1 MIDFF
6 TKLYDSVIDKN
17 AFLTKV
23 RWYSLQ
29 RVSIRVIANAIIP
42 IYFISTKA
50 NPKYSISNKN
60 YTSNNIIVSLTSF
73 PVRIN
78 RIWLVLESLLRQEIK
93 PDRIILWISEK
104 QFTSSDK
111 LPKKLLKLKKRGI
124 EIRFCENDLRSH
136 KKYYYALK
144 EFSNSNIITVD
155 DDVFYHS
162 KTLSYLLDAKN
173 KYPNTICCNEAS
185 NIKTLGG
192 EIMPYREWENVIGA
206 SAPTFNIIPIGVG
219 GVLYPP
225 GALYS
230 DVLNEKIFIETCFF
244 ADDIWL
250 NVMSRLQGTKVTKT
264 SFNSHY
270 LPVINFK
277 NITLN
282 SINVREGLNDKQLA
296 SIRKYYTDNTN
307 IDPFVNLTK

>member
-50 NPKYSISNKN
+50 NPKYSISSKN
-60 YTSNNIIVSLTSF
+60 FTSNNIIVSLTSF

-78 RIWLVLESLLRQEIK
+78 RIWLVLESLLRQETK
-93 PDRIILWISEK
+93 PDRIILWLSEK
-104 QFTSSDK
+104 QFASSDK
-111 LPKKLLKLKKRGI
+111 LPKRLLKLKKRGI

-162 KTLSYLLDAKN
+162 KTLSYLLDTKN

-185 NIKTLGG
+185 NIKILDGK
-192 EIMPYREWENVIGA
+192 IMPYSEWENIIGA

-230 DVLNEKIFIETCFF
+230 DVLNEKIFTETCFF

-282 SINVREGLNDKQLA
+282 SINVRERLNDKQLA

-307 IDPFVNLTK
+307 IDPFINLTK